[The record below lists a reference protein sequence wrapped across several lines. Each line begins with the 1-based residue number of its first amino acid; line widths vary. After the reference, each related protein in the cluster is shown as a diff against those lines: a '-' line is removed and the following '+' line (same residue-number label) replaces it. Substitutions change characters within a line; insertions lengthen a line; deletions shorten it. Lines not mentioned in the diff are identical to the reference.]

1 MQPTDAYITYTH
13 RFFTRWVPIY
23 DLFARSI
30 FHAYRAAV
38 RSVEPCP
45 GRSVLDVC
53 TGTGEI
59 ALRCARQGAEVTGID
74 VTPAMLAKAR
84 RKQGD
89 QPVRFQLMDA
99 RRLAFPDASFDRTV
113 LSFALHDM
121 PRRVRL
127 EVLREAARVARER
140 LVILDYDF
148 PRRRP
153 LGPLL
158 VWLVDLFES
167 AYFKG
172 FARERTSSLLREAG
186 LEAVCVERALFFSV
200 RVVDLQKVLPVPSVG
215 TPVPPTHHETS

>member
-1 MQPTDAYITYTH
+1 MKHSDAYIAYTH
-13 RFFTRWVPIY
+13 RFFTRWVPVY

-30 FHAYRAAV
+30 LYAYRAAV
-38 RSVEPCP
+38 SSLAPRR
-45 GRSVLDVC
+45 GRSILDLC

-74 VTPAMLAKAR
+74 VTPAMLARAR
-84 RKQGD
+84 RKKGD
-89 QPVRFQLMDA
+89 LRVRFQLMDA
-99 RRLAFPDASFDRTV
+99 RRLAFPDASFDRAV

-148 PRRRP
+148 PRGP
-153 LGPLL
+153 LGPVL

-172 FARERTSSLLREAG
+172 FAREPTSALLREAG
-186 LEAVCVERALFFSV
+186 LEAVCVRRALFFAV
-200 RVVDLQKVLPVPSVG
+200 RVVDFGVAG
-215 TPVPPTHHETS
+215 DAG

>member
-1 MQPTDAYITYTH
+1 MKSADAYIAYTH
-13 RFFTRWVPIY
+13 RFFTRWVAVY

-30 FHAYRAAV
+30 FPAYRAAV
-38 RSVEPCP
+38 RALEPRH
-45 GRSVLDVC
+45 GRSILDLC

-59 ALRCARQGAEVTGID
+59 ALRCARQGAAVTGID
-74 VTPAMLAKAR
+74 VTPAMLARAR
-84 RKQGD
+84 RKAVGL
-89 QPVRFQLMDA
+89 PVHLQLMDA
-99 RRLAFPDASFDRTV
+99 RRLAFPDASFDRAV

-172 FARERTSSLLREAG
+172 FARERSSALLREAG
-186 LEAVCVERALFFSV
+186 LEGACVERGLFFSV
-200 RVVDLQKVLPVPSVG
+200 RVVELEDG
-215 TPVPPTHHETS
+215 G

>member
-1 MQPTDAYITYTH
+1 MKRTDAYIAYTH
-13 RFFTRWVPIY
+13 RFFTRWVPVY

-30 FHAYRAAV
+30 FYAYRAAV
-38 RSVEPCP
+38 RSLEPRP
-45 GRSVLDVC
+45 GRSILDVC

-74 VTPAMLAKAR
+74 VTPAMLNRAR
-84 RKQGD
+84 RKKGD
-89 QPVRFQLMDA
+89 LPVRFQLMDA
-99 RRLAFPDASFDRTV
+99 RELAFPDASFDRAV

-140 LVILDYDF
+140 LIILDYDF
-148 PRRRP
+148 PRRRL

-172 FARERTSSLLREAG
+172 FTREPTSALLREAG
-186 LEAVCVERALFFSV
+186 LESVCVRKALFFSV
-200 RVVDLQKVLPVPSVG
+200 RVVDLEFRQEIEP
-215 TPVPPTHHETS
+215 